1 MVFCKALYVFL
12 LPKND
17 VTMKKLLFLF
27 CIQLLNFT
35 TTLKAQQGLKG
46 EYFAGRN
53 FDKQVMTRID
63 PKIDFNWKMYAPP
76 SKDMNP
82 EEYSIRWTG
91 RIQAPVS
98 GTYTF
103 SSMVD
108 DGIRVWIGNTK
119 IIDGWGM
126 NDNVD
131 FSGKVV
137 LEAGKK
143 YDLKVEYFNGMREG
157 EIHLLWELP
166 TEKKSFFGHNYKPI
180 GSEYYSQT
188 PVNQVVVPIRPK
200 PSVVITKPIKTPPS
214 VKPTNKPTNQPTNKP
229 TVNLDT
235 VTKYTPKNVLFELS
249 KPIMLPSSY
258 TELDNLVAMLKRFPN
273 KKILVLGHTDNVG
286 DAAANTKLSEQR
298 AQTVVD
304 YLIKKGISETR
315 LTSQGFGGSRPIA
328 NENTAEG
335 HAKNR
340 RVEFIIH

>member
-1 MVFCKALYVFL
+1 
-12 LPKND
+12 
-17 VTMKKLLFLF
+17 MKKLLFLF
-27 CIQLLNFT
+27 GIQLLSYVEN
-35 TTLKAQQGLKG
+35 LHAQQGLKG

-63 PKIDFNWKMYAPP
+63 PKIDFNWKLGSAPT
-76 SKDMNP
+76 KDMSS

-103 SSMVD
+103 SAMVD
-108 DGIRVWIGNTK
+108 DGIRLWIGNTK

-157 EIHLLWELP
+157 EIHLLWETP
-166 TEKKSFFGHNYKPI
+166 DNKAKYFGHNYKPI
-180 GSEYYSQT
+180 GSEPFSQT
-188 PVNQVVVPIRPK
+188 PVVQTVVPTRPK
-200 PSVVITKPIKTPPS
+200 PVVVATKPTKTPPS
-214 VKPTNKPTNQPTNKP
+214 VKPTNKPINQPTVSVKP
-229 TVNLDT
+229 INLDT
-235 VTKYTPKNVLFELS
+235 VTKYTPKNVLFEIS

-273 KKILVLGHTDNVG
+273 KKALVRW
-286 DAAANTKLSEQR
+286 AYR
-298 AQTVVD
+298 
-304 YLIKKGISETR
+304 
-315 LTSQGFGGSRPIA
+315 
-328 NENTAEG
+328 
-335 HAKNR
+335 
-340 RVEFIIH
+340 